1 MMRSRFNEEKIISN
15 LREKEAGQKTADVC
29 RRHGISD
36 ATFYKWKAKY
46 GGLEISDAKRLKG
59 LEDEN
64 ARLKKLLAEAM
75 LDNAM
80 LKETY
85 GDDEETIGFI
95 QRLLGYALTGTC
107 EEHML
112 AFCYGTGGNGKGVL
126 LNTVQ
131 RIFGSYA
138 ATAAVETFTS
148 STYERHSTDQ
158 AMLRGRRLVLA
169 QETDDG
175 QRWAEA
181 KIKRITGGDEI
192 TARYMRQDN
201 FTYTPQFTLIIAGN
215 HKPSLRNV
223 DEAIKRRLIMIPFDH
238 TVPADRRDPKLAE
251 ALEAEWSG
259 ILAWIIEGCLEW
271 QRIGLN
277 PSASIRG
284 ATNDYLLEEDAL
296 GRFLG
301 ERCQPIELFE
311 GNETPTRT
319 IFGDWQEWCAT
330 TGEHAGTEKSFSQKL
345 ADRGYERAKHPN
357 TRTSM
362 FRRLR
367 LKTTQS
373 T

>member
-1 MMRSRFNEEKIISN
+1 
-15 LREKEAGQKTADVC
+15 
-29 RRHGISD
+29 
-36 ATFYKWKAKY
+36 
-46 GGLEISDAKRLKG
+46 
-59 LEDEN
+59 
-64 ARLKKLLAEAM
+64 
-75 LDNAM
+75 M